1 MKHILLSFF
10 IGSVLFFSACRK
22 ERNELP
28 PPVPEEACST
38 PTDNPSNRSY
48 IPDSLTLVSNVK
60 KNCGFLPLS
69 RNSYWIYKDS
79 VFSDG
84 SLLRV
89 QYDTLRFTKTY
100 QSKPDKLTWWETN
113 IEIGLPD
120 LLFAND
126 SSIFAAEYRFMPD
139 PVREVKKDFGLFSG
153 DSIQYLT
160 SFDDNAAMGK
170 SVKLQASIPTPAGSF
185 TDCILIEKKAPFYR
199 MDKIYFKPGLG
210 VVKYIS
216 EVAPAGSPFMEL
228 KQISTLVSYRLD

>member
-1 MKHILLSFF
+1 MKQVLLSFL
-10 IGSVLFFSACRK
+10 IGGFLFLSACRK
-22 ERNELP
+22 EKDIL
-28 PPVPEEACST
+28 PPVPVEACST
-38 PTDNPSNRSY
+38 PTDNPSGRSY
-48 IPDSLTLVSNVK
+48 IPDSLTHISNAK

-69 RNSYWIYKDS
+69 RSSYWVYQDS
-79 VFSDG
+79 VFLDG
-84 SLLRV
+84 SFVRV

-100 QSKPDKLTWWETN
+100 QSNPDKLTWWETN

-160 SFDDNAAMGK
+160 SFEDNAAMGK

-185 TDCILIEKKAPFYR
+185 TDCILFEKKAPFYR
-199 MDKIYFKPGLG
+199 LDRVYFKPGLG

-216 EVAPAGSPFMEL
+216 EQAPAGSPFMEL